1 DVAKLRR
8 KAVRPNLVTRF
19 IGAIATEA
27 VYKAHCQQEI
37 STLTQ
42 AQRFSEKVMNKP
54 VVAARPGKDF
64 PWCAV
69 PNLGSTRSQRHE
81 TIAGS
86 GRSGLSNGTT
96 WNSGGETCDI
106 CASRGS
112 HLKKLRSPMKI

>member
-1 DVAKLRR
+1 MLLHETVGNVKKVASEGTR
-8 KAVRPNLVTRF
+8 NLCHV
-19 IGAIATEA
+19 
-27 VYKAHCQQEI
+27 Q
-37 STLTQ
+37 
-42 AQRFSEKVMNKP
+42 KP